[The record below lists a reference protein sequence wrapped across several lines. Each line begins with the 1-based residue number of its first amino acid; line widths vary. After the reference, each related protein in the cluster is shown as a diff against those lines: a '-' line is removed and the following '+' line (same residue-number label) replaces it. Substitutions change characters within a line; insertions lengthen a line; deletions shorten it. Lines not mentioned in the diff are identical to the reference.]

1 MRMQAHSLLPGM
13 RRSTALG
20 VDRQGLGRPRTVMVA
35 VTLLSVLL
43 AACAGTGNETIA
55 DGTGATALK
64 QPVKARTARA
74 EMQRP
79 ASSSISTA
87 SLGKTQ
93 TGSVVDLP
101 YQPALNSRW
110 IGTIEMRDTTT
121 KAGRIAESIVARER
135 GEYRIVQKLEHGYR
149 IDYTLRDGSV
159 EGNTPLTRLLAP
171 LIETTKGQ
179 SFTFETDDAGAPV
192 RIPDVA
198 KWKGFAVKAI
208 DVVAESK
215 PEFASM
221 PQLKQFIDG
230 LRSQYDAA
238 TPESGVALFLDHY
251 IRYSMVQGLRSMRI
265 GEERSY
271 DDEVVNPLIG
281 VKMRAKGS
289 IKVTSVDKNKGLA
302 TIEWR
307 LAVLP
312 EDLNKAT
319 VEFVKRLVPEGQE
332 SKKFLDAMAQLK
344 IDHLE
349 KATYKIAL
357 ADGVVRRM
365 DRTSV
370 VKTQGGEKKTVMT
383 VTMYPVPQG

>member
-1 MRMQAHSLLPGM
+1 
-13 RRSTALG
+13 
-20 VDRQGLGRPRTVMVA
+20 
-35 VTLLSVLL
+35 
-43 AACAGTGNETIA
+43 
-55 DGTGATALK
+55 
-64 QPVKARTARA
+64 
-74 EMQRP
+74 
-79 ASSSISTA
+79 
-87 SLGKTQ
+87 
-93 TGSVVDLP
+93 
-101 YQPALNSRW
+101 
-110 IGTIEMRDTTT
+110 
-121 KAGRIAESIVARER
+121 
-135 GEYRIVQKLEHGYR
+135 
-149 IDYTLRDGSV
+149 
-159 EGNTPLTRLLAP
+159 
-171 LIETTKGQ
+171 
-179 SFTFETDDAGAPV
+179 
-192 RIPDVA
+192 
-198 KWKGFAVKAI
+198 
-208 DVVAESK
+208 
-215 PEFASM
+215 
-221 PQLKQFIDG
+221 
-230 LRSQYDAA
+230 
-238 TPESGVALFLDHY
+238 
-251 IRYSMVQGLRSMRI
+251 MRI

-357 ADGVVRRM
+357 ADGVVWRM